1 MSVEKSR
8 YRHEYIEQGKKVAE
22 NTEMQGLLVFL
33 YRCFLGK
40 LIRPLL
46 RLSIISRFYGWYQ
59 SSSLSAG
66 AINKFIKKH
75 DINMLDFI
83 VPAGGYRSFNEFFCR
98 ALTPGAR
105 SVDFDLRS
113 LVSPADA
120 KCWALPEVTTHA
132 TFFVKQ
138 QKFSLATLLRDEA
151 AAEYFNGGT
160 LFLLRLAPY
169 DYHRFHA
176 PLSGVYS
183 QPNRLGGTLESVNP
197 LAFKSGC
204 MPLLE
209 NKRHVI
215 MVKSEEFDC
224 NVAVIPVGAMMVGE
238 IEYLAPL
245 PGSLSKAD
253 ELGYFA
259 FGGSSVIVLL
269 PRGVLRVRA
278 DLAAYTARGFEVA
291 VKMGESIGTFVE

>member
-1 MSVEKSR
+1 MDFEKPH

-22 NTEMQGLLVFL
+22 KTEMQRLLLFL
-33 YRCFLGK
+33 YRFPMGK
-40 LIRPLL
+40 LVRPLL
-46 RLSIISRFYGWYQ
+46 RWSIISRFYGWYQ
-59 SSSLSAG
+59 SSALSAKK
-66 AINKFIKKH
+66 INKFIKKH
-75 DINMLDFI
+75 DMNMLDFI

-98 ALTPGAR
+98 ALVPGAR
-105 SVDFDLRS
+105 SVDLDLRS

-120 KCWALPEVTTHA
+120 KCWALPEVTMQA

-138 QKFSLATLLRDEA
+138 QQFSLKTLLRDEA
-151 AAEYFNGGT
+151 AAEYFDGGT

-209 NKRHVI
+209 NKRHVV
-215 MVKSEEFDC
+215 MVKSEEFGCD
-224 NVAVIPVGAMMVGE
+224 VAVIPVGAMMVGE

-245 PGSLSKAD
+245 PATLAKGD